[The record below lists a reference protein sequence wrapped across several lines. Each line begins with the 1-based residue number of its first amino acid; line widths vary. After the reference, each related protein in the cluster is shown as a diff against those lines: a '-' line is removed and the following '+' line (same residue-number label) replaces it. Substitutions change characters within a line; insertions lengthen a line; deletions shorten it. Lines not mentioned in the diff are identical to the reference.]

1 MVYTRFEQ
9 LTKEVAARANKA
21 RCAVVSAEDARTIDA
36 VIQAYREGLI
46 APILI
51 GDKTVINEMLA
62 ERFFDAHQ
70 ITVIDE
76 PDHERAAQFAIDLV
90 NSGEADCIMKGLIH
104 TNQFM
109 RAVLRR
115 ENNLKTGQL
124 VTMLSIR
131 ELPHYHKLI
140 AFTDAGICMHP
151 TLDEKRQIIENAV
164 KALLAMGYDTPK
176 VGVLAAVEEPNP
188 KMPESV
194 EAAELKR
201 MNQEGIITDCIVEGP
216 ISYDIA
222 INAEAA
228 KIKGYESSVAGDP
241 DLLVFPDL
249 TSANIAT
256 KAITQTCRIPVGS
269 LILGTKVPIILPS
282 RAALTE
288 TKYMCIAL
296 AAAAN
301 MHKVSQ

>member
-9 LTKEVAARANKA
+9 LTQAVASRPQKA
-21 RCAVVSAEDARTIDA
+21 RCPVVAAEDERTIDA
-36 VIQAYREGLI
+36 VVRAYREGLI
-46 APILI
+46 EPILI
-51 GDKTVINEMLA
+51 GDENVINEMLA
-62 ERFFDAHQ
+62 DRYFDSHQ
-70 ITVIDE
+70 VTILHE
-76 PDHERAAQFAIDLV
+76 QDHEKAAQLAIDMV
-90 NSGEADCIMKGLIH
+90 NAGVADCIMKGLIH

-109 RAVLRR
+109 HAVLKRDNHLR
-115 ENNLKTGQL
+115 TGQL
-124 VTMLSIR
+124 VSMLSIR
-131 ELPHYHKLI
+131 ELPYYHKLI
-140 AFTDAGICMHP
+140 AFTDGGICMHP

-164 KALLAMGYDTPK
+164 AALLAMGYDTPK

-188 KMPESV
+188 KMPE
-194 EAAELKR
+194 
-201 MNQEGIITDCIVEGP
+201 IIRNCIVEGP

-228 KIKGYESSVAGDP
+228 KLKGFDSPVAGDP

-249 TSANIAT
+249 AAANIAT

-269 LILGTKVPIILPS
+269 LILGIKVPIILPS

-301 MHKVSQ
+301 MH